1 MTYGGKD
8 LYFGSVKFFKHLIIT
23 ILILAILI
31 PTGLCVYLGI
41 QNSEKAK
48 KITELES
55 QISDFRL
62 DNSAAFD
69 TPEALFEL
77 YKSVEDK
84 EAFLKL
90 ISEYDSGLYE
100 QFVKSVPTM
109 NDGIVADV
117 QTTTSDT
124 TQIPQESGIT
134 TTPAETTPA
143 TTEALQATTSAIT
156 TTGAGGQ
163 AEDSRY
169 ASLYP
174 ELYCTATTGVTYSDD
189 KDYVYLTFDD
199 GPSKYTDSIL
209 YYLDRYN
216 IKATFF
222 VVPDGSDECA
232 RRMKKIVD
240 AGHTIGVHSA
250 THDYKQIYAGV
261 EAFLADF
268 KICYD
273 RIYEATGVKASLFRF
288 PGGSINDFNEE
299 TRDEIIAE
307 MTRRG
312 FVYFDWNVDSNDA
325 GGADWT
331 EMYVGVL
338 GQIAGTN
345 RAVVLMHDRD
355 DRLNTVLVLEDIIKA
370 LLDDERGYKLDRL
383 TENTKPVQF

>member
-1 MTYGGKD
+1 M
-8 LYFGSVKFFKHLIIT
+8 YFGSVKFFKHLIIT
-23 ILILAILI
+23 IIVLAILI

-41 QNSEKAK
+41 QNSQKADR
-48 KITELES
+48 ITDLEA

-62 DNSAAFD
+62 ENSSAFD

-77 YKSVEDK
+77 YKAVEDK

-90 ISEYDSGLYE
+90 ISQYDSVLYE
-100 QFVKSVPTM
+100 KFVKSLPALSE
-109 NDGIVADV
+109 GITADTVAS
-117 QTTTSDT
+117 TTTVPPVTDDT
-124 TQIPQESGIT
+124 EEQDTQTSAAT
-134 TTPAETTPA
+134 TTTAETTPA
-143 TTEALQATTSAIT
+143 FTTTSSSQPT
-156 TTGAGGQ
+156 DGTY
-163 AEDSRY
+163 S
-169 ASLYP
+169 SLYP
-174 ELYCTATTGVTYSDD
+174 ELYCSATSGVTYNEDR
-189 KDYVYLTFDD
+189 DYVYFTFDD
-199 GPSKYTDSIL
+199 GPSQYTDSIL
-209 YYLDRYN
+209 YYLDKYN

-222 VVPDGSDECA
+222 VVPDNSEECA

-250 THDYKQIYAGV
+250 THDYKQIYADV
-261 EAFLADF
+261 EAFLTDF

-299 TRDEIIAE
+299 TRNAIIAE

-338 GQIAGTN
+338 DQISNTN

-355 DRLNTVLVLEDIIKA
+355 DRYNTVLVLEDIIKA
-370 LLDDERGYKLDRL
+370 LLADERGYKLDRL
-383 TENTKPVQF
+383 TEKTKPVQF

>member
-1 MTYGGKD
+1 M
-8 LYFGSVKFFKHLIIT
+8 YFGSVKFFKHLIIT

-41 QNSEKAK
+41 QNSESNK
-48 KITELES
+48 KIAALEAQISEFRLES
-55 QISDFRL
+55 G
-62 DNSAAFD
+62 AAFD

-84 EAFLKL
+84 ESFLKL
-90 ISEYDSGLYE
+90 ISEYDSELYAE
-100 QFVKSVPTM
+100 FVKSLPAM
-109 NDGIVADV
+109 NEGISAEVHTSAV
-117 QTTTSDT
+117 TTTA
-124 TQIPQESGIT
+124 PAESGTEQTADIT
-134 TTPAETTPA
+134 TTEAVITTAAETTV
-143 TTEALQATTSAIT
+143 QAQG
-156 TTGAGGQ
+156 GAY
-163 AEDSRY
+163 D
-169 ASLYP
+169 SLYP
-174 ELYCTATTGVTYSDD
+174 ELYCSSTAGAVYNDD
-189 KDYVYLTFDD
+189 KSYVYLTFDD

-222 VVPDGSDECA
+222 VVPDGSEECA

-250 THDYKQIYAGV
+250 THDYNQIYADV
-261 EAFLADF
+261 ESYLKDF

-273 RIYEATGVKASLFRF
+273 RIYEATGVKCELFRF
-288 PGGSINDFNEE
+288 PGGSINDFNTE

-338 GQIAGTN
+338 DQISQTN

-370 LLDDERGYKLDRL
+370 LLENSERDYKLDRL
-383 TENTKPVQF
+383 TVNTKPVQF

>member
-1 MTYGGKD
+1 

-23 ILILAILI
+23 IIILAILI
-31 PTGLCVYLGI
+31 PTGLCIYFGI
-41 QNSEKAK
+41 QNTEKAK
-48 KITELES
+48 KIADLES
-55 QISDFRL
+55 QISEFRL
-62 DNSAAFD
+62 ENSAAFD

-77 YKSVEDK
+77 YKAVEDK
-84 EAFLKL
+84 ESFLKL
-90 ISEYDSGLYE
+90 ISQYDSELYAE
-100 QFVKSVPTM
+100 FVKALPAIS
-109 NDGIVADV
+109 DGIVAEAQTTTTASEAPQESTTTTSAETTTAETTTTAASTTAP
-117 QTTTSDT
+117 QTTTSVF
-124 TQIPQESGIT
+124 
-134 TTPAETTPA
+134 
-143 TTEALQATTSAIT
+143 T
-156 TTGAGGQ
+156 TTGPDGQ
-163 AEDSRY
+163 ADSGQY
-169 ASLYP
+169 SDLYP
-174 ELYCTATTGVTYSDD
+174 ELYCTATAGVTYNDD

-216 IKATFF
+216 LKATFF
-222 VVPDGSDECA
+222 VVPDGSEECA

-250 THDYKQIYAGV
+250 THDYNQIYADV
-261 EAFLADF
+261 EAFLTDF

-273 RIYEATGVKASLFRF
+273 RIYDATGVKASLFRF
-288 PGGSINDFNEE
+288 PGGSINDFNED
-299 TRDEIIAE
+299 TRDSIIAE

-338 GQIAGTN
+338 GQIADTN

-355 DRLNTVLVLEDIIKA
+355 DRRNTVLVLEDIIKA
-370 LLDDERGYKLDRL
+370 LLEDERGYKLDRL

>member
-1 MTYGGKD
+1 M
-8 LYFGSVKFFKHLIIT
+8 YFGSVKFFKHLIIA
-23 ILILAILI
+23 IIVLAILI

-41 QNSEKAK
+41 QNSQKAER
-48 KITELES
+48 ITELEA

-62 DNSAAFD
+62 ENSSAFD

-77 YKSVEDK
+77 YKSVENK

-100 QFVKSVPTM
+100 QFVKSLPALSE
-109 NDGIVADV
+109 GIEAD
-117 QTTTSDT
+117 TAAST
-124 TQIPQESGIT
+124 T
-134 TTPAETTPA
+134 TTPPGTESTDEAEAETT
-143 TTEALQATTSAIT
+143 TTEETTPVFT
-156 TTGAGGQ
+156 TTQ
-163 AEDSRY
+163 NTTQPENSEY
-169 ASLYP
+169 SHLYP
-174 ELYCTATTGVTYSDD
+174 DLYCTAASGVTYNQD

-199 GPSKYTDSIL
+199 GPSQYTDSIL
-209 YYLDRYN
+209 YYLDRHN

-222 VVPDGSDECA
+222 VVPDNSEECA

-250 THDYKQIYAGV
+250 THDYKQIYADV
-261 EAFLADF
+261 ESYLTDF
-268 KICYD
+268 KLCYD
-273 RIYEATGVKASLFRF
+273 RIYEATGVKCSLFRF

-299 TRDEIIAE
+299 TRNAIIAE

-338 GQIAGTN
+338 DQISAAN

-355 DRLNTVLVLEDIIKA
+355 DRYNTVLVLEDIIKA
-370 LLDDERGYKLDRL
+370 LLADERGYKLDRL

>member
-1 MTYGGKD
+1 M
-8 LYFGSVKFFKHLIIT
+8 YFGSVKFFKHLIIT

-41 QNSEKAK
+41 QSSERNK
-48 KITELES
+48 KIAALEAQISEFRLES
-55 QISDFRL
+55 G
-62 DNSAAFD
+62 AAFD

-84 EAFLKL
+84 ESFLKL
-90 ISEYDSGLYE
+90 ISEYDSELYAE
-100 QFVKSVPTM
+100 FVKSLPAM
-109 NDGIVADV
+109 NEGISAEVHTSAV
-117 QTTTSDT
+117 TTTAPD
-124 TQIPQESGIT
+124 ESGTEQTADIT
-134 TTPAETTPA
+134 TTEAVTTTAAETTV
-143 TTEALQATTSAIT
+143 QAQG
-156 TTGAGGQ
+156 GAY
-163 AEDSRY
+163 D
-169 ASLYP
+169 SLYP
-174 ELYCTATTGVTYSDD
+174 ELYCSSTAGAVYNED
-189 KDYVYLTFDD
+189 KSYVYLTFDD

-222 VVPDGSDECA
+222 VVPDGSEECA

-250 THDYKQIYAGV
+250 THDYNQIYADV
-261 EAFLADF
+261 ESYLKDF

-273 RIYEATGVKASLFRF
+273 RIYEATGVKCELFRF
-288 PGGSINDFNEE
+288 PGGSINDFNTE

-338 GQIAGTN
+338 DQISQTN

-370 LLDDERGYKLDRL
+370 LLENSERDYKLDRL
-383 TENTKPVQF
+383 TVNTKPVQF

>member
-1 MTYGGKD
+1 M
-8 LYFGSVKFFKHLIIT
+8 YFGSVKFFKHLIIT
-23 ILILAILI
+23 IIILAILI
-31 PTGLCVYLGI
+31 PTGLCIYLGI

-48 KITELES
+48 KITELEA
-55 QISDFRL
+55 QISEFIL
-62 DNSAAFD
+62 ENGVEFD

-77 YKSVEDK
+77 YKAVEDK

-90 ISEYDSGLYE
+90 ISQYDSELYAE
-100 QFVKSVPTM
+100 FVKSLPAIS
-109 NDGIVADV
+109 DGIVAEA
-117 QTTTSDT
+117 QTTTT
-124 TQIPQESGIT
+124 TASEIPQEST
-134 TTPAETTPA
+134 TTAPPETTTTTATTTAPA
-143 TTEALQATTSAIT
+143 TTTSVFT
-156 TTGAGGQ
+156 TTGTGGQ
-163 AEDSRY
+163 ADSGQY
-169 ASLYP
+169 ADLYP
-174 ELYCTATTGVTYSDD
+174 ELYCTATAGVTYNDD

-209 YYLDRYN
+209 YYLDRYSL
-216 IKATFF
+216 KATFF
-222 VVPDGSDECA
+222 VVPDGSEECA

-250 THDYKQIYAGV
+250 THDYNQIYADV
-261 EAFLADF
+261 EAFLTDF

-273 RIYEATGVKASLFRF
+273 RIYEATGVKVSLFRF

-299 TRDEIIAE
+299 TRDSIIAE

-338 GQIAGTN
+338 GQIADTN

-355 DRLNTVLVLEDIIKA
+355 DRRNTVLVLEDIIKA
-370 LLDDERGYKLDRL
+370 LLEDERGYKLDRL